1 MGWPAVIVIGLVA
14 ISPPASSSCGLV
26 HWLDAAAVAMI
37 PVPEYSSVVE
47 PSFEHLTVRWSERNT
62 VRFVH
67 EYQNQCFVLVDTRR
81 VWYKAVD

>member
-1 MGWPAVIVIGLVA
+1 MKSLY
-14 ISPPASSSCGLV
+14 
-26 HWLDAAAVAMI
+26 

-62 VRFVH
+62 VGFVH
-67 EYQNQCFVLVDTRR
+67 EYQNQCSVFVLRSAASNVRR